1 MVRITATIEVF
12 EDEIRA
18 ESGIEDLSDA
28 IRQELGWLHD
38 SGMVVENWEFVE

>member
-38 SGMVVENWEFVE
+38 SGMIVESWEYIS